1 MTTYKKYKK
10 TTAAG
15 IACLMMLLAAAGC
28 GNEAQSSNEPQVDE
42 DVPVSSSNDGITIK
56 QLPYTV
62 KTSIV
67 GGDKEM
73 MLSVT
78 NNTEFSLTDF
88 QLHYTVK
95 PDLTDEQITEA
106 FSGTEVKIKKL
117 RKNGL
122 TCEVEGFLQKGKKAT
137 GECKY
142 EGNTFTDDKQL
153 DVMDPEM
160 ITVEYLNTDT
170 SALHTVYYEFASQ
183 EMVDD
188 ASTSSFDVWPSGSSR
203 ASQIPQPTSTYLTN
217 LMDDDLFGLSFSV
230 IGATSADYQQ
240 YINDC
245 VDMGWQVESSMGSST
260 DFAAKDDYT
269 LTVYFYSSSS
279 VLNVSLD
286 PQS

>member
-1 MTTYKKYKK
+1 MTTRRKI
-10 TTAAG
+10 TAAG
-15 IACLMMLLAAAGC
+15 IACFMMLFAAAGC
-28 GNEAQSSNEPQVDE
+28 GNAAQSSDEPEIDKNA
-42 DVPVSSSNDGITIK
+42 PVSSSNDGITIK

-62 KTSIV
+62 KTSII

-95 PDLTDEQITEA
+95 PDITDEQITEA
-106 FSGTEVKIKKL
+106 FSGAEVKIKKL

-122 TCEVEGFLQKGKKAT
+122 TCEVSGFLQKGKKTT
-137 GECKY
+137 GKCKY
-142 EGNTFTDDKQL
+142 EGETFTDDKQL
-153 DVMDPEM
+153 DLMDPEM

-188 ASTSSFDVWPSGSSR
+188 ASTSSFDVWPSSSPR
-203 ASQIPQPTSTYLTN
+203 ASLIPQPSSTYLTN

-230 IGATSADYQQ
+230 IGATSTDYEQ

-245 VDMGWQVESSMGSST
+245 VGMGWQVESSMGSST
-260 DFAAKDDYT
+260 DFAAKDGYA
-269 LTVYFYSSSS
+269 LTVYFYASSSNLS
-279 VLNVSLD
+279 VSLD